1 MEHQNL
7 NSLIISE
14 SNYSCQF
21 LDEPYMKMKNNIIR
35 QIYQL
40 DEKEKDIYEQQEELG
55 KKMLELISNNQ
66 KKFKHK
72 YNMIQ
77 KQDDLNHKEYNYFN
91 NKIINILNHYKNNS
105 DSYNNNNSR
114 NSYIN
119 NGSTLNFNPIF
130 DAFDN
135 NWVFPKKNDV
145 LNNKSFKEK
154 YNLKSYE
161 KKMIKTKTNSN
172 KNLLR
177 RNYPRSKSKTYRT
190 NRKSTSLNPFNTNN
204 NIRVNKNDNSN
215 KKISKTE
222 RKPKYE
228 YNINSKSNKKYKFR
242 EKSGTR
248 RTTVRTDNT
257 SIFDGNNK
265 LDFDDKDDNNKIY
278 KDFHDE
284 KQNNGYNNEYILL
297 NKPDYSKYLTR
308 DNFYP
313 KSYRNDNI
321 IFDKERFTNDD
332 EILFETKTSFRND
345 RLMKDLYERAFKK
358 CDYQPN
364 LCQFSNNYRNYV

>member
-1 MEHQNL
+1 
-7 NSLIISE
+7 
-14 SNYSCQF
+14 
-21 LDEPYMKMKNNIIR
+21 
-35 QIYQL
+35 
-40 DEKEKDIYEQQEELG
+40 
-55 KKMLELISNNQ
+55 MLELISNNQ
-66 KKFKHK
+66 KKFKRK

-77 KQDDLNHKEYNYFN
+77 KQDDLHHKEYNYFN
-91 NKIINILNHYKNNS
+91 DKIINILNQYKNNS
-105 DSYNNNNSR
+105 NSYNNNTSR

-119 NGSTLNFNPIF
+119 DGSTLNFNPIF
-130 DAFDN
+130 DVFDN
-135 NWVFPKKNDV
+135 NWVFPKKNEV
-145 LNNKSFKEK
+145 LNNKPFKEEC
-154 YNLKSYE
+154 NLKSYE
-161 KKMIKTKTNSN
+161 KKIIKTKTNSN
-172 KNLLR
+172 KNLLK

-190 NRKSTSLNPFNTNN
+190 NRKSTSLNPFSNNNN

-215 KKISKTE
+215 KKISSKTE
-222 RKPKYE
+222 RKSKYE

-257 SIFDGNNK
+257 SVFDGNK
-265 LDFDDKDDNNKIY
+265 LDFDDNNKLY
-278 KDFHDE
+278 KDFHSNFDE

-321 IFDKERFTNDD
+321 IFGKERFTNDD